1 MVATPYKAVTWGDEP
16 IYKDK
21 LKQMTNNEQWL
32 FENSPVVNYNTYG
45 IKRNAGL
52 KIMAGIAVVPTSK
65 TSSSTV
71 TVNFGTF
78 FSSGCKPVITT
89 GIQPTGARSR
99 IHVSIKGISGYY
111 PDHRG
116 MIVMAGM
123 DDLSAKN
130 NVMTARVYVHFIAI
144 GW

>member
-1 MVATPYKAVTWGDEP
+1 MGATPYKAVTWGDEP

-21 LKQMTNNEQWL
+21 LNQMTNNEQWL
-32 FENSPVVNYNTYG
+32 FENAPVVNYNTYG

-52 KIMAGIAVVPTSK
+52 KIMAGIAVVPAAKAASA
-65 TSSSTV
+65 SA

-78 FSSGCKPVITT
+78 FSSGCKPVITVGT
-89 GIQPTGARSR
+89 QPTGAQGRF
-99 IHVSIKGISGYY
+99 HVSIKGIDGYY

-116 MIVMAGM
+116 AVFIAAP
-123 DDLSAKN
+123 DSTNTKL
-130 NVMTARVYVHFIAI
+130 NVMSARVYVHFIAI